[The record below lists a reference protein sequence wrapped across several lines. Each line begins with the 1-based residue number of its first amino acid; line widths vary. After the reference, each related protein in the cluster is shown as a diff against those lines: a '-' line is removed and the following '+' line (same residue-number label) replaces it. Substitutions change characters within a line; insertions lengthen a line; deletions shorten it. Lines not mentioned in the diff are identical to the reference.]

1 MGATIR
7 AHLVLELLPCLV
19 DLLTALGWQTTAA
32 VVLFALFVGGSRPR
46 TAAVH
51 RARPSGTAMCLAT
64 LLLLVLLT
72 S

>member
-7 AHLVLELLPCLV
+7 THLVLELLPSLV

-32 VVLFALFVGGSRPR
+32 VVLFTLFVCDARPR
-46 TAAVH
+46 PAVH
-51 RARPSGTAMCLAT
+51 HARPSGTAMCLAT
-64 LLLLVLLT
+64 LLLLVLLA